1 MGVLY
6 VIQIVVPGPT
16 TAAFPPS
23 VLQSDWMD
31 GLIDGI
37 ERYGI
42 AGTGAA
48 TSGSGTFTT
57 MFHFPST
64 AEATAW
70 ISAHKLSDPALV
82 ADMTAWKALYNIQ
95 FNHYFYNLSFDPT
108 VTDIGIF

>member
-6 VIQIVVPGPT
+6 VIQVVVPSPIT
-16 TAAFPPS
+16 AFPPS
-23 VLQSDWMD
+23 VLQSDWME
-31 GLIDGI
+31 GLTDGI

-42 AGTGAA
+42 SGPGT
-48 TSGSGTFTT
+48 SSGTFTT

>member
-6 VIQIVVPGPT
+6 VIQVVVPGPAT
-16 TAAFPPS
+16 PAFPPS

-48 TSGSGTFTT
+48 TSGTFTT

-64 AEATAW
+64 EEATAW
-70 ISAHKLSDPALV
+70 ISSHKLSDATLS
-82 ADMTAWKALYNIQ
+82 ADLEAWKSLYNIQ
-95 FNHYFYNLSFDPT
+95 FNHYFYNLTVNPT